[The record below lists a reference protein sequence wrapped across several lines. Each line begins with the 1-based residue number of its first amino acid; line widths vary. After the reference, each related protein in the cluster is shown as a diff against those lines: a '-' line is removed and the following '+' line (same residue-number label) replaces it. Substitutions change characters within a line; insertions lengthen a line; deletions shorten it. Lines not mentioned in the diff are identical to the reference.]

1 MTTVRFG
8 RRQAGFTLIELMI
21 ALVIGLIAM
30 IGIVSLFGG
39 TSRTNRLQ
47 EGLARLQENGRFAVM
62 RIESDLR
69 MASAQYCNDY
79 AGNQHRGTAAPMWR
93 DNPPWVYAA
102 NLNLP
107 DSGAPANPMQSVNA
121 AGGRSTSSATTNY
134 GLSTRFFLQ
143 GFTCASGTTCTP
155 ALWNTAMFPPAGLA
169 DGRRVPNSD
178 ILTIR
183 YLRGTGWPIQGIGN
197 CTTSG
202 SITLAPQPGDDPV
215 NFTGNSLA
223 LLSDCHSPSIV
234 PITGRSGNTLSVGNI
249 LPPEPP
255 AGRFPSCS
263 AGGERDVRVFNF
275 TTDFVTVTYYLAFR
289 TNDDPD
295 TRPNAPGNMRLVPTL
310 IRRENGVEQEL
321 VRGVDRLDVR
331 YGVRDNAGN
340 LRYLTAAQVDSA
352 NGGAIVCPP
361 KPDGVMPYPTNPLA
375 GEPGCLWR
383 SVRRIEM
390 HLLVNSGDEVPVL
403 DNIGRS
409 YRYMNVQVNP
419 NESTPLPSGLLTNS
433 YPRREFIAHASTRN
447 KNP

>member
-69 MASAQYCNDY
+69 MASAQYCSDY
-79 AGNQHRGTAAPMWR
+79 TGNRHIGPVAPMWQDR
-93 DNPPWVYAA
+93 APWVYAA

-107 DSGAPANPMQSVNA
+107 DSGGMRSVDGLGA
-121 AGGRSTSSATTNY
+121 RSTANAIANY
-134 GLSTRFFLQ
+134 GLSSRFYTQ
-143 GFTCASGTTCTP
+143 GFSCTTGTTCTP
-155 ALWNTAMFPPAGLA
+155 ALWNTGMFPSAGLA
-169 DGRRVPNSD
+169 AGRRVPNSD
-178 ILTIR
+178 ILTVR
-183 YLRGTGWPIQGIGN
+183 YLRGTGWPILGNGN
-197 CTTSG
+197 CVTGGTV
-202 SITLAPQPGDDPV
+202 TLDPQPGDDPL
-215 NFTGNSLA
+215 NFPAGASLA
-223 LLSDCHSPSIV
+223 LLSDCATPSII
-234 PITGRSGNTLSVGNI
+234 PIAGASGNTLTVGTV
-249 LPPEPP
+249 LPPVPTD
-255 AGRFPSCS
+255 GRMPSC
-263 AGGERDVRVFNF
+263 AAQGERDVRVFNF
-275 TTDFVTVTYYLAFR
+275 STDFVTVTYYLAFR

-295 TRPNAPGNMRLVPTL
+295 TRPNAPGNQRLVPTL

-321 VRGVDRLDVR
+321 VRGVDDLEIR
-331 YGVRDNAGN
+331 YGVRDNGGN
-340 LRYLTAAQVDSA
+340 LRYLTAAQVDNRLS
-352 NGGAIVCPP
+352 GAITCPP
-361 KPDGVMPYPTNPLA
+361 KPDGVAPSPELPMVDRPD
-375 GEPGCLWR
+375 CLWR

-409 YRYMNVQVNP
+409 YRFMNVQYSP
-419 NESTPLPSGLLTNS
+419 DESTPLPSGLFANS
-433 YPRREFIAHASTRN
+433 YPRREFVAHATTRN